1 MSKGSDDKGL
11 PPTSVRRAA
20 PADAAAIARLIEPG
34 FARFIAPTLGD
45 VGRVAFRLYVTEK
58 ALRTRLEQG
67 AVAWCAMHEATAV
80 GYAELGCRDGRPDGI
95 DHLTLLFTAV
105 EHQGRG
111 IARCLMRTVTAHL
124 LAADPPV
131 GDLTVNASAYALP
144 LYARLGFHPT
154 AAKGELDGIVATP
167 MRLVLSPASPS
178 AASPTPPPAASSAR
192 TAADRGARGR

>member
-1 MSKGSDDKGL
+1 LSKGREATG
-11 PPTSVRRAA
+11 PAAVVRAS

-58 ALRTRLEQG
+58 ALRGRLEQG
-67 AVAWCAMHEATAV
+67 AVAWCALHEATAV
-80 GYAELGCRDGRPDGI
+80 GYAELRGRDGRPDGI

-105 EHQGRG
+105 AHQGRG
-111 IARCLMRTVTAHL
+111 IARCLMRTLTAHL

-131 GDLTVNASAYALP
+131 AELTVNASAYALP
-144 LYARLGFHPT
+144 IYQRLGFCPT
-154 AAKGELDGIVATP
+154 ADAGELDGIVATP

-178 AASPTPPPAASSAR
+178 VASPTPPPSASSAR
-192 TAADRGARGR
+192 TAADRGARER